1 MTQSVFKV
9 RTLESIYEEIRTVYL
24 DDARPWILGFSGGKD
39 STCMVQLVWNALSK
53 LPAEKLE
60 KKIYIVSSD
69 TLVESPQ
76 IVERITSSLDKLE
89 KASKKSHIPISTN
102 LLRPPVSDTFWV
114 RIWELGYPAK
124 LRCLDGARICLRLQT
139 LIDSS
144 EKECQNTGRL
154 LYLLG
159 TRKSESF
166 TRRSSAAV
174 PSIHDCFQVF
184 VCRLPYMSSIQ
195 IVRCRRRAW

>member
-76 IVERITSSLDKLE
+76 IVERITSSLDSSFLIF
-89 KASKKSHIPISTN
+89 SKIFAWPE
-102 LLRPPVSDTFWV
+102 PPCNS
-114 RIWELGYPAK
+114 
-124 LRCLDGARICLRLQT
+124 
-139 LIDSS
+139 SS
-144 EKECQNTGRL
+144 EFNRL
-154 LYLLG
+154 LTSLYGIL
-159 TRKSESF
+159 
-166 TRRSSAAV
+166 
-174 PSIHDCFQVF
+174 
-184 VCRLPYMSSIQ
+184 
-195 IVRCRRRAW
+195 

>member
-89 KASKKSHIPISTN
+89 KASKKSHIPEF
-102 LLRPPVSDTFWV
+102 LFPF
-114 RIWELGYPAK
+114 IWILFY
-124 LRCLDGARICLRLQT
+124 RL
-139 LIDSS
+139 
-144 EKECQNTGRL
+144 
-154 LYLLG
+154 
-159 TRKSESF
+159 F
-166 TRRSSAAV
+166 TYYS
-174 PSIHDCFQVF
+174 
-184 VCRLPYMSSIQ
+184 
-195 IVRCRRRAW
+195 